1 MVSQPKKPERS
12 NMPAPSMAPYEVQ
25 RTQQHARDLLSI
37 FQSLFD
43 ATKGAFSP
51 GLDDPKTWYGRIFRF
66 IGLVCVYVVIA
77 AILAVAIQNAL
88 SGRH

>member
-25 RTQQHARDLLSI
+25 RTQQHAQSLLSI
-37 FQSLFD
+37 FQSLFA
-43 ATKGAFSP
+43 ATKGVFSP
-51 GLDDPKTWYGRIFRF
+51 GPDDPKTWYGRVFRF
-66 IGLVCVYVVIA
+66 AGLICVYVVIA
-77 AILAVAIQNAL
+77 AILAVAIRNAV